1 MQRIQQQSELIS
13 SLARNI
19 SRLQRRL
26 EQLQKGAGD
35 DNAQRREDELP
46 WIYMIT
52 PTYARWTQ
60 KADLT
65 RLAQTLMHVPRLH
78 WIVVEDSERK
88 TELVTEFLR
97 MRREVLKITHL
108 NVRTEEVRRCVS
120 FVMVHEFYFTSA
132 IGMRL

>member
-1 MQRIQQQSELIS
+1 MPESSAGSEKYVQRIQQQSELIS
-13 SLARNI
+13 SLSRNI

-35 DNAQRREDELP
+35 DKQEDELA

-65 RLAQTLMHVPRLH
+65 RLAQTLMQVPRLH

-97 MRREVLKITHL
+97 RRMEVLKITHL

-120 FVMVHEFYFTSA
+120 F
-132 IGMRL
+132 